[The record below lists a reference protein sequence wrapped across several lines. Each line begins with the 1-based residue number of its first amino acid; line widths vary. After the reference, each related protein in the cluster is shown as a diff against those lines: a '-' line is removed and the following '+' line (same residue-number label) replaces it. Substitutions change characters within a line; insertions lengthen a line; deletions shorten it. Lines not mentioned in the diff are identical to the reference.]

1 MGKRRTGQKSVKKT
15 VPFSMRMDPEL
26 KDLLQRLAD
35 KDHRS
40 LTNFI
45 EKVLLEFAS
54 RQEGKE

>member
-1 MGKRRTGQKSVKKT
+1 MKKT

-45 EKVLLEFAS
+45 EKVLMEYAS
-54 RQEGKE
+54 RQEK